1 VEQGEETAQ
10 MRRTRDFK
18 EFLRENYEAGRAD
31 IQHPDPQKRRRNPTI
46 KFWTAMKYDTFK
58 KRVKEEFQRWLQE
71 QEAQRPRIQ
80 PGARIQNLD
89 ELRVGDVIGGS
100 WGTKYKVI
108 RKSPRSV
115 VIKEVD
121 NFGRF
126 KNDRE
131 KRRNL
136 NQMLRN
142 RWQRHQDL
150 KRPDV
155 DYDKAKA
162 YIDENHGFPP
172 RDVTN
177 KAKYKEWLKK
187 KFVEGRR
194 SPYRRLGDDEAQH
207 QEALERHLNKI
218 LEERNVG
225 DDWSWTPPPPVQV
238 GQRIQHPLQV
248 ETGDFVEYYGRKYRI
263 LEADED
269 KIQVVEVDRNGR
281 PRGNSRPFDKRYLK
295 DYQVKRIEPVERPEV
310 SLDQAKTF
318 AAANMLVPPRNI
330 NSRTEYKKWLEE
342 GFKEKRNSPYQG
354 LGDDE
359 VEHQRALEKQI
370 KKILEERGIGPGWE
384 WTPPDAPAIGEVY
397 LNKFQARP
405 GHFVKRWDDKYKILE
420 VRDDGTVRGVLV
432 DSNGRP
438 VGEERTLSGMADG
451 SARRIEEVKRPAVSE
466 EKAKQFAEA
475 YAKEPGRS
483 VRDKEQYRKWLKK
496 EFTGNRRS
504 PYYALGD
511 DETEH
516 KQKLEEAIDKILEER
531 SIGDDW
537 KWTPPPLIQFPA
549 QVDWGRHHDAIR
561 RTAQQGEHVRH
572 PDAPRGK
579 KDARLGA
586 QGINQ
591 SSRRRMQMPDGSHQ
605 DFVFKSARG
614 EEDARTGCPPGTL
627 HLREQAAYN
636 LDRLLGDGVVVPPT
650 ISDGTGSYQQF
661 QDGAFMWGRGDRRG
675 IRDDALKRHEQV
687 QRMIVLDVLQGHEDR
702 HSSNMMFSWKNP
714 NGPWTASNA
723 QFHAIDNGYSF
734 GHPDAKSGPWD
745 FVVRHPWSNNVVRS
759 VLEHI
764 PDELHEKLKKVKT
777 RDVIKTLV
785 AGGLKNKS
793 MLQAVAVKLKAMQND
808 PAVIGKMMRG
818 RRDPKDAQQKFHWQA
833 GREPLKLVSQAELDK
848 ILREIEELR

>member
-342 GFKEKRNSPYQG
+342 GKEE
-354 LGDDE
+354 L
-359 VEHQRALEKQI
+359 ALP
-370 KKILEERGIGPGWE
+370 R
-384 WTPPDAPAIGEVY
+384 T
-397 LNKFQARP
+397 
-405 GHFVKRWDDKYKILE
+405 
-420 VRDDGTVRGVLV
+420 
-432 DSNGRP
+432 GR
-438 VGEERTLSGMADG
+438 
-451 SARRIEEVKRPAVSE
+451 
-466 EKAKQFAEA
+466 
-475 YAKEPGRS
+475 
-483 VRDKEQYRKWLKK
+483 
-496 EFTGNRRS
+496 RRS
-504 PYYALGD
+504 
-511 DETEH
+511 
-516 KQKLEEAIDKILEER
+516 R
-531 SIGDDW
+531 
-537 KWTPPPLIQFPA
+537 TP
-549 QVDWGRHHDAIR
+549 
-561 RTAQQGEHVRH
+561 T
-572 PDAPRGK
+572 
-579 KDARLGA
+579 
-586 QGINQ
+586 
-591 SSRRRMQMPDGSHQ
+591 SSRKADQEDPRRAWYRTWLGVDP
-605 DFVFKSARG
+605 
-614 EEDARTGCPPGTL
+614 TGCP
-627 HLREQAAYN
+627 
-636 LDRLLGDGVVVPPT
+636 GD
-650 ISDGTGSYQQF
+650 
-661 QDGAFMWGRGDRRG
+661 W
-675 IRDDALKRHEQV
+675 
-687 QRMIVLDVLQGHEDR
+687 
-702 HSSNMMFSWKNP
+702 
-714 NGPWTASNA
+714 
-723 QFHAIDNGYSF
+723 
-734 GHPDAKSGPWD
+734 
-745 FVVRHPWSNNVVRS
+745 
-759 VLEHI
+759 
-764 PDELHEKLKKVKT
+764 
-777 RDVIKTLV
+777 
-785 AGGLKNKS
+785 
-793 MLQAVAVKLKAMQND
+793 
-808 PAVIGKMMRG
+808 
-818 RRDPKDAQQKFHWQA
+818 
-833 GREPLKLVSQAELDK
+833 
-848 ILREIEELR
+848 